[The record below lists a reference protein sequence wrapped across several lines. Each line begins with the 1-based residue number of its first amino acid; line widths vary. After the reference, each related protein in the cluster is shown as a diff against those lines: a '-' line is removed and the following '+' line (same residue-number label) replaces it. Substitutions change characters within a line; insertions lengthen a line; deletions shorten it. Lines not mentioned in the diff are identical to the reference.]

1 MLHSNYEFVI
11 LDIGGAVDGT
21 FQVLDMCRRI
31 YMPVLSDP
39 VSISKI
45 AQFENL
51 VRIWDYPQI
60 LTRTVKVRLFM
71 EETWHR
77 RIILKGCC
85 GVNLEIMSGKF

>member
-1 MLHSNYEFVI
+1 MGRLGKLIQEIVLHSNYEFVI

-45 AQFENL
+45 AQFENHGKNL
-51 VRIWDYPQI
+51 GLSADSYQNC
-60 LTRTVKVRLFM
+60 
-71 EETWHR
+71 
-77 RIILKGCC
+77 KGTPAFSWRKR
-85 GVNLEIMSGKF
+85 GTGELY